1 MRINENTKP
10 AFLPSVT
17 RHWSSTTSLRSV
29 LDPFCFPVLQLF
41 LILFRLAS
49 TVTAQYF
56 TLCPAFY
63 KKKKKRQD
71 FLIKHVFGMYFSL
84 PASAMDLFILIRM
97 KACALPA
104 LVRRDQVGFRV
115 MCFHLNC
122 NHRSVFEIKRF
133 NNTFFTL
140 ACIRTSKS
148 GTGCALKKI

>member
-10 AFLPSVT
+10 AFLPSDT
-17 RHWSSTTSLRSV
+17 RHWSRTTSLRSIP
-29 LDPFCFPVLQLF
+29 DPFCFPVFQLF
-41 LILFRLAS
+41 MTLFRLVS

-56 TLCPAFY
+56 TLCPAFH
-63 KKKKKRQD
+63 KKRQD
-71 FLIKHVFGMYFSL
+71 FLIKHVLGMYFSL

-122 NHRSVFEIKRF
+122 NHRSVLEIKRF
-133 NNTFFTL
+133 NNIFFML

-148 GTGCALKKI
+148 GTRCALKKN